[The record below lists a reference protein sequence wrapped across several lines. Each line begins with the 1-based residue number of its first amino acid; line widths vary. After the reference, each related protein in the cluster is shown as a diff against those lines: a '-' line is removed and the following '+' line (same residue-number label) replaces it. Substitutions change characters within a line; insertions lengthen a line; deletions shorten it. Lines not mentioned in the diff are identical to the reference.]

1 MFAIRNVLLRWGI
14 VAAIFSFI
22 YFAVDAT
29 KEKDPYSQVRPDP
42 GIVRSIT
49 DGKKGYGGIDRWAV
63 QGIDIKLAIG
73 ILAAQGYSC
82 SKPSASDLESPP
94 VPPVAVQCRKV
105 IDGLLARTAVIT
117 LETASSHAQHI
128 WVVSAVAK
136 LTDQG
141 VITRLGGPIWR
152 TLGWTEPA
160 EMIVKGMRITK
171 PSELASLLN
180 DRANPGGW
188 FRRCNDDVLSDCC
201 PFMTRDRR
209 EQGIPQL
216 TEGAALQAL
225 GTCTYLGAMFD
236 VGLRHDMRGNK
247 KDLDG
252 KTVSHYER
260 MPMRLVANTTEVDFT
275 GQDLSG
281 NAQTATMVLNAE
293 SGEVQKIR
301 FHVKD
306 VSAEYQVPPVGALH
320 CHDSAETWRSML
332 FLQQAWGSNSS
343 GAIVGTTLF
352 QPWWFVGR
360 ASATLNQWSESYAKR
375 VVRLESP
382 HRERFWT
389 MADTLKIDRIGAT
402 SLAPPSL
409 QKLVSIAQAVQPIW
423 DAGGSSGLVS
433 IELLQNLKLQSVPVS
448 TEMLLTLALKHCGV
462 RAFEQSNHES
472 VENCW
477 IATRLT
483 WPESAEILRT
493 WMKPMGVL
501 ILDQKDDSRLINAL
515 ALLQKLSVQQ

>member
-1 MFAIRNVLLRWGI
+1 MAAIRNIVLRWGI
-14 VAAIFSFI
+14 VAAISLFVYLATQS
-22 YFAVDAT
+22 T
-29 KEKDPYSQVRPDP
+29 KEADPYSQIRPDP
-42 GIVRSIT
+42 GVVRSNS
-49 DGKKGYGGIDRWAV
+49 DGKKGYGAIDLWAV

-73 ILAAQGYSC
+73 ILIAQGYSC
-82 SKPSASDLESPP
+82 SKPSASDIESPP
-94 VPPVAVQCRKV
+94 LAPAAVQCRKV

-136 LTDQG
+136 LTDRG
-141 VITRLGGPIWR
+141 VITRLGGPLWR
-152 TLGWTEPA
+152 TLGWIEPV
-160 EMIVKGMRITK
+160 EMVVKGLPITK
-171 PSELASLLN
+171 PIELASLLN

-188 FRRCNDDVLSDCC
+188 FRQCNDDVLSGSC

-216 TEGAALQAL
+216 TEGAALNAL
-225 GTCTYLGAMFD
+225 GTCTYIGAMFD

-252 KTVSHYER
+252 KTLDHYER
-260 MPMRLVANTTEVDFT
+260 MPMRFVGNSAEVDFT

-281 NAQTATMVLNAE
+281 NSQTATMVLNAE

-301 FHVKD
+301 FYVKD
-306 VSAEYQVPPVGALH
+306 LSREYPVQPVGGLH
-320 CHDSAETWRSML
+320 CHGMGETWRSML
-332 FLQQAWGSNSS
+332 VLQQAWGSTS
-343 GAIVGTTLF
+343 GGAVVGNTLF

-382 HRERFWT
+382 HRERFWS
-389 MADTLKIDRIGAT
+389 MADTLKFEKIGAT

-423 DAGGSSGLVS
+423 DAGGSNGFVS
-433 IELLQNLKLQSVPVS
+433 IELLQNLKQQSVPIS
-448 TEMLLTLALKHCGV
+448 TELLLTLALKRCGI
-462 RAFEQSNHES
+462 RAFEQSNHEF

-477 IATRLT
+477 RATSMT
-483 WPESAEILRT
+483 WPESAEMLRT
-493 WMKPMGVL
+493 WLKPMGEL
-501 ILDQKDDSRLINAL
+501 ILDSKDDSRLINAL